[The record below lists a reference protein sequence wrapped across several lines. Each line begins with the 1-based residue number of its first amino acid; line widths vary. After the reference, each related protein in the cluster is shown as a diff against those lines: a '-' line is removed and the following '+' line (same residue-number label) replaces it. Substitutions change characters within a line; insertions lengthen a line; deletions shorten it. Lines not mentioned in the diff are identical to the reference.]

1 MCCALPLVYS
11 CICTISCTE
20 DPTIIYC
27 YFLAIRAQDF
37 TKSITN
43 KVFEFGQ
50 FQGNAT
56 SLEIEVRGQ
65 GWDTEVVTAK
75 NVEVQQSSV
84 SLSDFIDEA
93 QAKLQAVA
101 DKHKVIIA

>member
-1 MCCALPLVYS
+1 MCCTLPLVYS
-11 CICTISCTE
+11 CICTVSCTE

-27 YFLAIRAQDF
+27 YILAIRAQDF

-50 FQGNAT
+50 FQGVAASFET
-56 SLEIEVRGQ
+56 EVRGE
-65 GWDTEVVTAK
+65 GWDSGMVTAK
-75 NVEVQQSSV
+75 NAEVQQSSV
-84 SLSDFIDEA
+84 SLSDFIDET